1 MVSPASAS
9 PHLGVTVNS
18 RWAHTAPTIN
28 GIISGGE
35 WAGATVVNFIF
46 KMRYGSGSSFEN
58 YSARFYVEND
68 YTNLYA
74 AVQIFGAPFHNE
86 DISGYYDTL
95 GLLFDNNDTGTLRS
109 GDTGEGV
116 ITWSGSPYF
125 TQNSWYYNGTTNSW
139 VSDVSAHKTNVGALA
154 WSHTNPIQ
162 GQIGN
167 YTFEMMI
174 PLVGPDLGY
183 DFNIKTLPKTVGF
196 KLWFRD
202 GVDSANGVYPDN
214 TTIANSL
221 LQTKNAATFG
231 DLILHPLYALT
242 ITTTP
247 PGGGTTTP
255 APGQHLYGWNETAT
269 VTAIP
274 NGGYAFDHWVL
285 DTIPVGSVN
294 PYSVTMMSNHTLE
307 AVFVP
312 VVVVG
317 GMAAPIMIPV
327 GEANLLVP
335 LIWLTSVIVCSVASA
350 VLFVKLKKKKL

>member
-28 GIISGGE
+28 GIISSGE
-35 WAGATVVNFIF
+35 WTGATVVNFKF
-46 KMRYGSGSSFEN
+46 NMRYSSGSSFAN
-58 YSARFYVEND
+58 YSSRFYVEND

-86 DISGYYDTL
+86 DISLQYDTL

-116 ITWSGSPYF
+116 ITYPGSAYF
-125 TQNSWYYNGTTNSW
+125 TQNSWYYNLTQHSW

-196 KLWFRD
+196 KLWFHD
-202 GVDSANGVYPDN
+202 GVDGVDGVYPDDPTVTN
-214 TTIANSL
+214 RL
-221 LQTKNAATFG
+221 LQTKNATTFG
-231 DLILHPLYALT
+231 DLILHPLYTLT
-242 ITTTP
+242 ISTTA
-247 PGGGTTTP
+247 GGTTSP
-255 APGQHLYGWNETAT
+255 ASGPHLYGWNETAT

-285 DTIPVGSVN
+285 DTVPVGYGVN
-294 PYSVTMMSNHTLE
+294 PYSVTMISNHTLDP
-307 AVFVP
+307 VFVP
-312 VVVVG
+312 VVVG

-327 GEANLLVP
+327 GEPNLLVP
-335 LIWLTSVIVCSVASA
+335 LIWLTSAIVCSVASA